1 MIYMN
6 DSSFFFI
13 HLLLLF
19 SRSVVSDSLQLHGLQ
34 NTRLPCPSP
43 SPGACSN
50 TYPLSWWCHPT
61 ISSSV
66 VPFSSCLQS
75 FPERGSFLMSGLFS
89 SGGQSI
95 GASTSASVLPNNI
108 QGWFPL
114 GLTGLIALLS
124 KRLSAVFSSTTVWRH
139 QFFSAQ
145 SFFLTSIQDYWK
157 NRGFDYMDLCRQ
169 SNVWAF

>member
-95 GASTSASVLPNNI
+95 GASASASASVLPMNI
-108 QGWFPL
+108 QCWFPV
-114 GLTGLIALLS
+114 GLTGLISLQFKGLL
-124 KRLSAVFSSTTVWRH
+124 RVFTNTIVWKH

-145 SFFLTSIQDYWK
+145 PCLWSNLHSCFLPILWRFSSTNNCS
-157 NRGFDYMDLCRQ
+157 
-169 SNVWAF
+169 